1 MVASNPRRRHV
12 GNGLM
17 VAMPRRSQILR
28 PGRRCKA
35 WTTPGTNHHLV
46 HTELRRYGRTLLNV
60 AVLRGTL
67 SYNLI
72 EREDRSRYHK
82 VPVQAFRCKAK
93 VLLDVLF
100 LVLDRCGVR
109 GYPYQT
115 VRITSRAK
123 KQTLNQTRQNKTTEQ
138 YLIHSAI
145 QTLPFRPRTRSS
157 ERRTTPPS
165 RFAANSPHMLL
176 T

>member
-1 MVASNPRRRHV
+1 
-12 GNGLM
+12 M
-17 VAMPRRSQILR
+17 VAMPLDDHKSCDQEGVVKR
-28 PGRRCKA
+28 GRRLA
-35 WTTPGTNHHLV
+35 QTTTWFIPNFVGIQNPP
-46 HTELRRYGRTLLNV
+46 LNV
-60 AVLRGTL
+60 AVLRRTL
-67 SYNLI
+67 PYNLI

-157 ERRTTPPS
+157 ERRTTSVTLRCQLVPYAPDVNTW
-165 RFAANSPHMLL
+165 FVVPG
-176 T
+176 